1 MHSTRGGRGTT
12 QTKTIFYAA
21 QRVFM
26 FYAQCLK
33 QNSKSENL
41 TCAPELCLFKSAK
54 PIYTQNLEVDINIF
68 NIILQ
73 MGALPIDYHL
83 YLI

>member
-1 MHSTRGGRGTT
+1 
-12 QTKTIFYAA
+12 
-21 QRVFM
+21 M

-33 QNSKSENL
+33 RNSESENL
-41 TCAPELCLFKSAK
+41 IYTPELCLFKTAK

-68 NIILQ
+68 NIFLLIQ
-73 MGALPIDYHL
+73 IGALPIDDHL